1 MHHGSFVNM
10 IILYTVADACHFS
23 MLKYLSNP
31 VSVKIQL
38 ARLYVWFAM
47 EDGVSV
53 REITHYF
60 KLRNYISPLITL
72 IYGYGIMTMA
82 VYILVHP

>member
-1 MHHGSFVNM
+1 MPFFNVK
-10 IILYTVADACHFS
+10 ILYPI
-23 MLKYLSNP
+23 P

-38 ARLYVWFAM
+38 AGLYVWFEM

-53 REITHYF
+53 WEITHYF
-60 KLRNYISPLITL
+60 RLRNNISPLITR

-82 VYILVHP
+82 VYIRVHP

>member
-1 MHHGSFVNM
+1 MPFFSVK
-10 IILYTVADACHFS
+10 ILYPI
-23 MLKYLSNP
+23 P

-38 ARLYVWFAM
+38 AGIYVWFAM

-53 REITHYF
+53 CETR
-60 KLRNYISPLITL
+60 LRNYVSPLITL

-82 VYILVHP
+82 VYSCTPTTQVK